1 MISTPRAADAV
12 SGTPS
17 AGSGTGGMV
26 NRTDP
31 GGTMGQD
38 LFLKLLVTQL
48 KYQDPLEPTDSK
60 EMMSQLAQFSSV
72 EGLNAV
78 NKQLTALGIAQDF
91 TASLAMIGKTVAYT
105 DEQGTARTG
114 TVQGVR
120 PDGSG
125 TILKLSDGTEIRSG
139 DVEEVR

>member
-1 MISTPRAADAV
+1 MTTTTGATDAV
-12 SGTPS
+12 WGAPA
-17 AGSGTGGMV
+17 AGSGSGGMIA
-26 NRTDP
+26 RTDP
-31 GGTMGQD
+31 GGQMGQD

-60 EMMSQLAQFSSV
+60 DMMSQLAQFSSV

-91 TASLAMIGKTVAYT
+91 TASLSMIGKTVAYT
-105 DEQGTARTG
+105 DTQGSAHTG
-114 TVQGVR
+114 VVQGVR

-125 TILKLSDGTEIRSG
+125 TILRLADGTEIRSG
-139 DVEEVR
+139 DVQEVR